1 MTRIKKTYTMKKVVL
16 MMAAMLISAV
26 MYGQFTIGPQIG
38 YTASSLSLNGQ
49 DIKSNVQSNF
59 VLGVFVRAGSK
70 VYLQPELNYVTQ
82 GNIFTIKNVG
92 QQKVDLNSIQVP
104 LSLGFRLINL
114 KVIKLS
120 VFGGA
125 TANFVVN
132 KNITWQQG
140 GSTTANYLQADNF
153 KNANYQYQ
161 VGVGLDIATFVLD
174 VKYYGGLSD
183 INNGGLTFS
192 NGSISSAKPNVFMV
206 TLGWKVL

>member
-1 MTRIKKTYTMKKVVL
+1 MKKIALLIAAVL
-16 MMAAMLISAV
+16 TSAV

-49 DIKSNVQSNF
+49 DIKTNVQSNF
-59 VLGVFVRAGSK
+59 ALGVFMRIGSK
-70 VYLQPELNYVTQ
+70 VFLQPEVNYLTQ
-82 GNIFTIKNVG
+82 GNVFTINSVREQTVNLK
-92 QQKVDLNSIQVP
+92 SIQVP
-104 LSLGFRLINL
+104 LSLGFRLLNF
-114 KVIKLS
+114 KVVKLS

-132 KNITWQQG
+132 KDVGVSGAAQATG
-140 GSTTANYLQADNF
+140 DYLNADNF

-183 INNGGLTFS
+183 LTNGDVTLN
-192 NGSISSAKPNVFMV
+192 NGSISSAKPNAFMV
-206 TLGWKVL
+206 TLGWKIL